1 MTRVEEALHAIEARV
16 ATLDHVAQTDSAA
29 PETDESSEP
38 PLFDFALIGK
48 SVLIVG
54 GAYLLRAL
62 TESGLVPQLVGVA
75 MAFLY
80 AMVWM
85 VLAARAAARGRRAPA
100 LFAASTAAMIAAAL
114 IWEATVRFHILGAVP
129 ASTLTL
135 VATLPV
141 LTTAVLR
148 RDTAFAF
155 IAAALMTFTSI
166 GLAIGTAD
174 VLTPAIAVAVAGVVA
189 WRLQLDS

>member
-1 MTRVEEALHAIEARV
+1 MAATEIDALEARMTRVEEALHAIEARV

-85 VLAARAAARGRRAPA
+85 VLADWKRAP
-100 LFAASTAAMIAAAL
+100 
-114 IWEATVRFHILGAVP
+114 
-129 ASTLTL
+129 
-135 VATLPV
+135 
-141 LTTAVLR
+141 
-148 RDTAFAF
+148 
-155 IAAALMTFTSI
+155 
-166 GLAIGTAD
+166 
-174 VLTPAIAVAVAGVVA
+174 
-189 WRLQLDS
+189 